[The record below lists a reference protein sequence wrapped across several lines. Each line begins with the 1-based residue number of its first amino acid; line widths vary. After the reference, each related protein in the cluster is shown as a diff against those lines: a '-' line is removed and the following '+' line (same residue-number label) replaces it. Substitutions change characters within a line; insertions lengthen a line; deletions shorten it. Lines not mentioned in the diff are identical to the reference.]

1 MRIIDANTYLE
12 ALVSDENLN
21 LEFSVPVKGVSM
33 LPFLREDR
41 DRVIMKKY
49 YNQNL
54 KKGDV
59 LLFQRFNGDFVLH
72 RIMEINEGII
82 VMLGDNQLS
91 PELISV
97 DQVRAI
103 AIKAV
108 RKGREITP
116 ADWTW
121 RFFSMYW
128 RRWIFLRR
136 LSASI
141 SKAKRKIIR
150 SK

>member
-54 KKGDV
+54 KEGDV

-108 RKGREITP
+108 RKGREITA